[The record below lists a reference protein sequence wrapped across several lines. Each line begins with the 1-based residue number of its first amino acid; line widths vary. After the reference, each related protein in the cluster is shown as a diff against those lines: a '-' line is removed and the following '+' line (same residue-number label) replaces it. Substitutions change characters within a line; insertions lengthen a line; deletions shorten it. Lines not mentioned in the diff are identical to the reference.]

1 MGVQGSD
8 VQKTSGLKDTSKTDV
23 NLSEGIFPHF
33 VYRLEPHS
41 TSHLYGV
48 TYADGFF
55 FAVVLSCFWIGM
67 PLKALIIAVGVSVN
81 TVWGEVS
88 SFFPK

>member
-55 FAVVLSCFWIGM
+55 LLWCLAAFG
-67 PLKALIIAVGVSVN
+67 
-81 TVWGEVS
+81 
-88 SFFPK
+88 